1 MTLDPRRPIM
11 EPGLEEPLLIIEPD
25 EQIRPRLG
33 LRGWVKARLFN
44 SWHNTLITVV
54 LVPVLGYLAYRG
66 FLFLFVNARWS
77 PVRENLTLFM
87 VGRYPRAELWRVV
100 AQLILWSSALGL
112 AWGAAVAGARFRA
125 SQAGVTYR
133 EDPILTR
140 VRRYWALLALLA
152 LFLLMTES
160 FGPLLLVIAA
170 VTAGSSLKAAGSRV
184 PGRHAGLLWAGVGV
198 LGVAGYQIVSGFHG
212 NGWIWMGA
220 AVGMAVLTLLG
231 RVEWSSPRRSLVT
244 RWSALVAV
252 LAVSYSI
259 YSALDLRGVGWDRWE
274 GYHLNLVSA
283 TVAIVLAFPLG
294 LALALARRSS
304 LPALRVMSTAYI
316 EVIRGVPLI
325 TLLLMSQTF
334 IGFFLDTTTPLS
346 SLTRAIAAFTVFT
359 AAYVAEI
366 VRGGLQSVD
375 RGQIEAGQSV
385 GLSPF
390 GVTRLIVL
398 PLALRAVIP
407 AMVGQFIAL
416 FKDTSLLSIIS
427 VADLLFVRSLVHAQA
442 DFRGFG
448 IAETLVFVML
458 GFWAVSFT
466 MSRESQRLERRL
478 GIGER

>member
-1 MTLDPRRPIM
+1 MDPHRPLI
-11 EPGLEEPLLIIEPD
+11 EPGLEEPLLVVEPD
-25 EQIRPRLG
+25 GRRREKLPPR
-33 LRGWVKARLFN
+33 RWVRTRLFN
-44 SWHNTLITVV
+44 TWYNSLITVV
-54 LVPVLGYLAYRG
+54 LFPVIGYLAYRG
-66 FLFLFVNARWS
+66 LLFVFVNARWS
-77 PVRENLTLFM
+77 PVRQNLTLFM
-87 VGRYPRAELWRVV
+87 VGRYPRPELWRIV
-100 AQLILWSSALGL
+100 AQMILWSSALGL

-125 SQAGVTYR
+125 DRAGMPYR
-133 EDPILTR
+133 EDPLLAR
-140 VRRYWALLALLA
+140 VRRYWALLALLG
-152 LFLLMTES
+152 LFLVMTQS
-160 FGPLLLVIAA
+160 YGPLILTIAA
-170 VTAGSSLKAAGSRV
+170 IGAGAALKFVGARV
-184 PGRHAGLLWAGVGV
+184 PGPRAGLLWVGVGI
-198 LGVAGYQIVSGFHG
+198 LGVSGFQIVSGFHG
-212 NGWIWMGA
+212 NGWVWMGA
-220 AVGMAVLTLLG
+220 PVALGVVALLG
-231 RVEWSSPRRSLVT
+231 RVEWQSPSRQRLV
-244 RWSALVAV
+244 RFGAVAGV
-252 LAVSYSI
+252 FGVAYAVYA
-259 YSALDLRGVGWDRWE
+259 ALDLRGVGWDRWE
-274 GYHLNLVSA
+274 GFHLNLVSA

-294 LALALARRSS
+294 LVLALARRSS

-316 EVIRGVPLI
+316 ELIRGVPLI
-325 TLLLMSQTF
+325 ALLLMSQTF

-346 SLTRAIAAFTVFT
+346 SLTRAIAAFTLFT

-366 VRGGLQSVD
+366 VRGGLQAVD
-375 RGQIEAGQSV
+375 NGQIEAGQSV